1 MTRGFATSI
10 FLGFLVPILEK
21 RHHKRQ
27 ETEAAFKGTYPFE
40 KNPRVWPCIVVLQPS
55 YLGPLDLVRSIF
67 GTYPSRVM
75 ARWKLKD
82 LVSILLGSF
91 GKRRKFWRIIF
102 QVETTSW
109 LSLDFKVL
117 QMFTLP
123 TVNSWPG
130 YGHQWLSSLFV
141 NQRKKF
147 NVASILS
154 TTITRDLGEKPC
166 LQVGSAAVGL
176 LHEKGNVTAMLCDAG
191 FEGVDERHLK
201 TTGKKNLWAIM
212 GNMFK

>member
-1 MTRGFATSI
+1 
-10 FLGFLVPILEK
+10 
-21 RHHKRQ
+21 
-27 ETEAAFKGTYPFE
+27 
-40 KNPRVWPCIVVLQPS
+40 
-55 YLGPLDLVRSIF
+55 
-67 GTYPSRVM
+67 
-75 ARWKLKD
+75 
-82 LVSILLGSF
+82 
-91 GKRRKFWRIIF
+91 
-102 QVETTSW
+102 
-109 LSLDFKVL
+109 
-117 QMFTLP
+117 MFTLP

-130 YGHQWLSSLFV
+130 HGHQWLSSLFV

-201 TTGKKNLWAIM
+201 NDGEKEPLGYYGKYVQIGTGVFEIFQGDTRAQYSSEGL
-212 GNMFK
+212 